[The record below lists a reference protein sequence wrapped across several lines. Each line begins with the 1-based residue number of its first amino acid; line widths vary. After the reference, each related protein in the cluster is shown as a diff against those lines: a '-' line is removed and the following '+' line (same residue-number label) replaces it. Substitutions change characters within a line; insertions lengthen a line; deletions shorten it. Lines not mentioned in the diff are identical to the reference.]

1 MNYNSFIYIYMS
13 ILDNEKFIITKEGD
27 NYRSMDINIK
37 NVLKQ
42 NNLPAIVGGGKNIL
56 NKNSYGYPIGLV
68 ALNQFNKKLIPN
80 TNDLTETFI
89 KRGGVISDDLYSKLL
104 GVESEIETKNKKAGK
119 RNKKTRN
126 KNKKSKHRKT
136 RKK

>member
-1 MNYNSFIYIYMS
+1 MS
-13 ILDNEKFIITKEGD
+13 ILNNEKFIITKEGD

-80 TNDLTETFI
+80 TNDLTETLN

-104 GVESEIETKNKKAGK
+104 GIESEIETKNKKVGRK
-119 RNKKTRN
+119 NKKTRNKKTRN
-126 KNKKSKHRKT
+126 KNKKT

>member
-1 MNYNSFIYIYMS
+1 MS
-13 ILDNEKFIITKEGD
+13 ILDNDTFIITKEGG
-27 NYRSMDINIK
+27 NYKSMDINIK

-42 NNLPAIVGGGKNIL
+42 NYLPAIVGGGKNIL

-68 ALNQFNKKLIPN
+68 ALNQFNKKSMTN
-80 TNDLTETFI
+80 TNWGETTN
-89 KRGGVISDDLYSKLL
+89 KKGGVVSDDLYSKLL
-104 GVESEIETKNKKAGK
+104 GIESEIQKRNKKAGK

>member
-1 MNYNSFIYIYMS
+1 MS

-126 KNKKSKHRKT
+126 NRKQDKKNRKT
-136 RKK
+136 RRK